1 MLLNL
6 VNYHKK
12 ILFIHI
18 PKTAGTSV
26 NHVLREYNTDNWKRD
41 ERYNN
46 HDPYFLLQKNNSL
59 IDEKKEFVFS
69 IVRNP
74 FTRSY
79 SSFKHFN
86 RINELNVS
94 FDIFLD
100 ICLSRSNKF
109 PTPDREF
116 WKTPMIFY
124 PQSSFL
130 YKKDGSLKKNNIYKF
145 EDIRSVEKKL
155 SRILNVK
162 MRFPLLNMGDS
173 SNYYESYT
181 PHNVEKVLEIYSIDF
196 HNFNY
201 SPKFDV

>member
-1 MLLNL
+1 MLK
-6 VNYHKK
+6 VKQ
-12 ILFIHI
+12 IVFIHI

-26 NHVLREYNTDNWKRD
+26 NHVLKAYEVNKCKRD
-41 ERYNN
+41 KRYNY
-46 HDPYFLLQKNNSL
+46 HDPYFLLQNNNPL
-59 IDEKKEFVFS
+59 INEKRDFVFS
-69 IVRNP
+69 VVRNP
-74 FTRSY
+74 FTRTY
-79 SSFKHFN
+79 SSFNHFN

-100 ICLSRSNKF
+100 ICLSRSHKF

-124 PQSSFL
+124 PQSVFL

-145 EDIRSVEKKL
+145 EDLTLLEKKL
-155 SRILNVK
+155 GSILKTK
-162 MRFPLLNMGDS
+162 MNFPLLNMGDS

-181 PHNVEKVLEIYSIDF
+181 PQNIERVLEIYSSDF

-201 SPKFDV
+201 SQKFDV